1 VITKHNL
8 ANAFT
13 DTNLHTYL
21 QQQQQQQA
29 QPQSTDNNNNNNN
42 NNNNKQPGAKKLL
55 LAGYL
60 AHVAV
65 STTARQAHELGYEV
79 LVCGDA
85 VGDRDVPGARGE
97 ELVRM
102 VLCEIADAVGTVV
115 ESGGFKVDG

>member
-13 DTNLHTYL
+13 DTDLHTYL
-21 QQQQQQQA
+21 QQQQQQA
-29 QPQSTDNNNNNNN
+29 QPQSAD
-42 NNNNKQPGAKKLL
+42 NNNKQPGAKKIV

-65 STTARQAHELGYEV
+65 STTARQALELGYEV